1 MEQTYCTLTTGVM
14 TPKPL
19 DCAGADA
26 ISAAVS
32 VVVSFI
38 SSVLGSATNTCVFAY
53 MQVSGCNEGEY
64 RS

>member
-38 SSVLGSATNTCVFAY
+38 SSVLGSATNTCVFVY
-53 MQVSGCNEGEY
+53 M
-64 RS
+64 

>member
-38 SSVLGSATNTCVFAY
+38 SSVPGSATNTCVFVY
-53 MQVSGCNEGEY
+53 IYYVSQWL
-64 RS
+64 